1 MSLEEKLES
10 NGKNKGTI
18 LKAVGGLGLL
28 LHSAFHFVPLLG
40 SLGYVLLPEEGALHY
55 VFSAIFGLFGIY
67 YAYQGIK
74 EYFTHNKHGHNGYG
88 TEYAH

>member
-1 MSLEEKLES
+1 
-10 NGKNKGTI
+10 
-18 LKAVGGLGLL
+18 
-28 LHSAFHFVPLLG
+28 LLG